1 MSLPFNKLRVF
12 GKQIL
17 NHLNDEIG
25 DNKVILTNPTKI
37 FNLIKSD
44 ELLTLLTSR
53 LSESDTYK
61 VVFITTLLYKNVDI
75 SKIESM
81 IANDL
86 LTYELINYGDPDTVT
101 ETCDECDGYGR
112 ENCDNCNGNG
122 TVDCYSCDGSGNEDC
137 GDCSGSGEDEE
148 GNPCNSCDGDGSN
161 DCSECNGDGNQTCGS
176 CDGDGNIECDYCRG
190 AGEMESD
197 TEYYNIDKI
206 TCITFN
212 TYSLGIEEDK
222 ILTDEEIDELMSNN
236 VLFVRSNDSERW
248 EDMIDYQDILR
259 KYSGDFTGTSE
270 DDIYVMDGPT
280 VKL

>member
-17 NHLNDEIG
+17 NHLKDEIG

-75 SKIESM
+75 SKIES
-81 IANDL
+81 IVTNDL
-86 LTYELINYGDPDTVT
+86 LTYELINYDEPDTVT
-101 ETCDECDGYGR
+101 ETCNECDGYGR
-112 ENCDNCNGNG
+112 EDCDNCSSNG
-122 TVDCYSCDGSGNEDC
+122 TVDCYSCDGGGNEDC

-148 GNPCNSCDGDGSN
+148 GNPCNSCDGDGH
-161 DCSECNGDGNQTCGS
+161 
-176 CDGDGNIECDYCRG
+176 IECDYCGG

-222 ILTDEEIDELMSNN
+222 ILTDEEIDELMSND

-248 EDMIDYQDILR
+248 EDLIDSQDILR

>member
-17 NHLNDEIG
+17 NHLEDEIG
-25 DNKVILTNPTKI
+25 DNKAILTNPTKI

-53 LSESDTYK
+53 LSESETYK
-61 VVFITTLLYKNVDI
+61 VVFITTLQYKNVDI
-75 SKIESM
+75 SKIES
-81 IANDL
+81 IITNDL
-86 LTYELINYGDPDTVT
+86 LTYELINYDEPNTVT
-101 ETCDECDGYGR
+101 ESCSECNGYR
-112 ENCDNCNGNG
+112 NEDCDNCNRTG
-122 TVDCYSCDGSGNEDC
+122 TIDCYSCDGGGNESC

-148 GNPCNSCDGDGSN
+148 GNPCDSCDGDGTQ
-161 DCSECNGDGNQTCGS
+161 DCFECSGQGNEMCNQ
-176 CDGDGNIECDYCRG
+176 CDGDGYIECDNCG
-190 AGEMESD
+190 GDGEMESD
-197 TEYYNIDKI
+197 TEYYNITKI

-212 TYSLGIEEDK
+212 TYSLGVEVDK
-222 ILTDEEIDELMSNN
+222 ILTDEEIDELMSND
-236 VLFVRSNDSERW
+236 VLFVRSNYSERW
-248 EDMIDYQDILR
+248 EDMVDYQDILR

>member
-17 NHLNDEIG
+17 NHLKDEIG

-37 FNLIKSD
+37 FNLIKLD

-75 SKIESM
+75 LKIES
-81 IANDL
+81 IVTNDL
-86 LTYELINYGDPDTVT
+86 LTYELINYDEPDTVT
-101 ETCDECDGYGR
+101 ETCNECDGYGR
-112 ENCDNCNGNG
+112 EDCDNCNRNG
-122 TVDCYSCDGSGNEDC
+122 TVDCYSCDGGGNESC
-137 GDCSGSGEDEE
+137 GSGEDEE
-148 GNPCNSCDGDGSN
+148 GNPCYSCDGDGSN
-161 DCSECNGDGNQTCGS
+161 DCSECNGDGYQTCNS
-176 CDGDGNIECDYCRG
+176 CDGNGYIECDYCGG

-197 TEYYNIDKI
+197 TEYYNIDMI

-222 ILTDEEIDELMSNN
+222 ICWPPNLPAL
-236 VLFVRSNDSERW
+236 
-248 EDMIDYQDILR
+248 
-259 KYSGDFTGTSE
+259 
-270 DDIYVMDGPT
+270 
-280 VKL
+280 

>member
-17 NHLNDEIG
+17 NHLKDEIG
-25 DNKVILTNPTKI
+25 DNNVILTNPTKI
-37 FNLIKSD
+37 FKLIKSD

-81 IANDL
+81 IANNL
-86 LTYELINYGDPDTVT
+86 LTYELINYDEPDTVT

-112 ENCDNCNGNG
+112 EDCDNCNRNG
-122 TVDCYSCDGSGNEDC
+122 TVDCYSCDGSGDEIC
-137 GDCSGSGEDEE
+137 SDCSGSGEDEE
-148 GNPCNSCDGDGSN
+148 GNACYSCDGDGSN
-161 DCSECNGDGNQTCGS
+161 DCSECNGDGYQTCSS
-176 CDGDGNIECDYCRG
+176 CDGNGYIECDYCG
-190 AGEMESD
+190 GGGEIDSY

-222 ILTDEEIDELMSNN
+222 ILTDEEIDELMSND

-248 EDMIDYQDILR
+248 EDLIGAQDILD

-270 DDIYVMDGPT
+270 DDIYVMTSAP